1 MLKEILY
8 GQSLNDTHVAFEK
21 RKILGTKERKL
32 NIKFFK
38 KLIEEVDEQ
47 TSDWSAQ
54 NIRELFIKRYKNT
67 F

>member
-1 MLKEILY
+1 M
-8 GQSLNDTHVAFEK
+8 Q
-21 RKILGTKERKL
+21 GTKERKL
-32 NIKFFK
+32 KIKFFK
-38 KLIEEVDEQ
+38 DLIEEVDEQ